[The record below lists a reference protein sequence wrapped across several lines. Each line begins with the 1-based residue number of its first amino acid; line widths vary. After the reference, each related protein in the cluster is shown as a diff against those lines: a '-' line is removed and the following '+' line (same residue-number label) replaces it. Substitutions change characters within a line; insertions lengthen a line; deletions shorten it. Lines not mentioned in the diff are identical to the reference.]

1 MAEAVAAISLTASI
15 VQLLSFG
22 TEVIARLHDYR
33 TKAKETP
40 AVFHD
45 VSVQLP
51 LLIADLRVTKER
63 EEQHGLPPDVA
74 ASALK
79 IVESCETHIRVLD
92 EVLIKTMPD
101 PTDSAWRTGK
111 KVLLSFRQEE
121 KVRNVAEKLRS
132 YVIYLTHHA
141 VTNAFRASGD
151 MRSLSVQNDEQ
162 MRMLQWLSNDD
173 PSISHNRA
181 VQKKQQGSGQCRL
194 RKDDSMALQEVLEAE
209 VSSTVAYWYFDFNS
223 SPSLSVSNM
232 LRSLIKQLCIG
243 ETILPSTVQDMCA
256 KFRASGHQPNTN
268 TLLTTLLS
276 AIDGIRKKTFLVL
289 DALDEYPESGRRDL
303 LAAVKLLR
311 ESEHDD
317 IHVLVTS
324 RSEYDIEHILTPFA
338 TQKISIHGLGVDDDI
353 RTHVRASLAED
364 VRFCRLSP
372 SVKENIET
380 RLVSGAR
387 GMFRWVDCQL
397 DTLRACNK
405 VSAIKKSLDQ
415 LPATLDETY
424 ERILRA
430 IEPADTVE
438 AYNILQWLAFAE
450 RPLTLEEVAEAAVT
464 KEDGGPIDPEDRL
477 FDPYDVV
484 RICKGLV
491 SITEDKLAICGRW
504 TAGKFVRFAHFSVKE
519 YLLSSRVLE
528 GTAKTFHMVTK
539 HSHQQIGRS
548 CLSILLQNDEIS
560 KLQHLPLVKYAA
572 QFWVK
577 HLCKYESDA
586 ENTAAFKPL
595 IEKLFGDSPKAFQN
609 WLFVYDVNIGQGHD
623 AASSQRPSSPP
634 SPLYYAAF
642 LGLEHA
648 IRMLLKSRVDINA
661 YGGRYGTALIA
672 AATQGNSAAV
682 SILLDHDANVD
693 AKGGYTFYT
702 ALQASSFFG
711 FTSVVRMLLDGGA
724 QPDRRRAKDDTALE
738 LACEAGHGSI
748 VELLIRR
755 GSDVNLHAGGYG
767 YPLSAAAERGHYD
780 VVCLL
785 LEKGARVDHEGGLYA
800 TALQAAASAGSEPIV
815 RLLLRE
821 GADVNVHGGVFGDAL
836 RASSI
841 RGHHKIVEILLDHG
855 ASIDH
860 LIELLS
866 ASSGAVSNSGSTNVR
881 LAHDLKSAF
890 ATRDSIGRLA
900 TLVKEAHF
908 FIRAQEIRSRGQQ
921 ATTTTTAHPN
931 VIRLQKLVKQAVQTN
946 FSQQHGQNPQ
956 SRFFNAALSMRN
968 K

>member
-1 MAEAVAAISLTASI
+1 ML
-15 VQLLSFG
+15 
-22 TEVIARLHDYR
+22 
-33 TKAKETP
+33 AKD
-40 AVFHD
+40 H
-45 VSVQLP
+45 
-51 LLIADLRVTKER
+51 R
-63 EEQHGLPPDVA
+63 
-74 ASALK
+74 
-79 IVESCETHIRVLD
+79 
-92 EVLIKTMPD
+92 
-101 PTDSAWRTGK
+101 
-111 KVLLSFRQEE
+111 
-121 KVRNVAEKLRS
+121 
-132 YVIYLTHHA
+132 
-141 VTNAFRASGD
+141 
-151 MRSLSVQNDEQ
+151 
-162 MRMLQWLSNDD
+162 
-173 PSISHNRA
+173 
-181 VQKKQQGSGQCRL
+181 
-194 RKDDSMALQEVLEAE
+194 
-209 VSSTVAYWYFDFNS
+209 
-223 SPSLSVSNM
+223 
-232 LRSLIKQLCIG
+232 
-243 ETILPSTVQDMCA
+243 
-256 KFRASGHQPNTN
+256 
-268 TLLTTLLS
+268 
-276 AIDGIRKKTFLVL
+276 
-289 DALDEYPESGRRDL
+289 
-303 LAAVKLLR
+303 
-311 ESEHDD
+311 
-317 IHVLVTS
+317 
-324 RSEYDIEHILTPFA
+324 
-338 TQKISIHGLGVDDDI
+338 
-353 RTHVRASLAED
+353 
-364 VRFCRLSP
+364 
-372 SVKENIET
+372 
-380 RLVSGAR
+380 
-387 GMFRWVDCQL
+387 FRWVDCQL

-405 VSAIKKSLDQ
+405 VSAIKTSLDQ

-528 GTAKTFHMVTK
+528 GTAKTFHMVTN

-586 ENTAAFKPL
+586 KNTAAFKPL
-595 IEKLFGDSPKAFQN
+595 IEKLVGDSPKAFQN

-648 IRMLLKSRVDINA
+648 IRMLLKSGVDINA

-748 VELLIRR
+748 VELLISR
-755 GSDVNLHAGGYG
+755 GSDVNLHAGGYVSETSFL
-767 YPLSAAAERGHYD
+767 PAHTILPEAAK
-780 VVCLL
+780 LIPINSQ
-785 LEKGARVDHEGGLYA
+785 KGVP
-800 TALQAAASAGSEPIV
+800 S
-815 RLLLRE
+815 
-821 GADVNVHGGVFGDAL
+821 
-836 RASSI
+836 
-841 RGHHKIVEILLDHG
+841 
-855 ASIDH
+855 
-860 LIELLS
+860 
-866 ASSGAVSNSGSTNVR
+866 
-881 LAHDLKSAF
+881 
-890 ATRDSIGRLA
+890 
-900 TLVKEAHF
+900 
-908 FIRAQEIRSRGQQ
+908 IRSRRERSLRRRLSSAGKRREGRQRGRSLRDGSASRCLGRLGTYRQ
-921 ATTTTTAHPN
+921 ASPPRRGRCQRA
-931 VIRLQKLVKQAVQTN
+931 RRSL
-946 FSQQHGQNPQ
+946 
-956 SRFFNAALSMRN
+956 R
-968 K
+968 

>member
-1 MAEAVAAISLTASI
+1 
-15 VQLLSFG
+15 
-22 TEVIARLHDYR
+22 
-33 TKAKETP
+33 
-40 AVFHD
+40 
-45 VSVQLP
+45 
-51 LLIADLRVTKER
+51 
-63 EEQHGLPPDVA
+63 
-74 ASALK
+74 
-79 IVESCETHIRVLD
+79 
-92 EVLIKTMPD
+92 
-101 PTDSAWRTGK
+101 
-111 KVLLSFRQEE
+111 EE

-162 MRMLQWLSNDD
+162 MRMLHWLSNDD

-181 VQKKQQGSGQCRL
+181 VQKKQQGSGQCL
-194 RKDDSMALQEVLEAE
+194 AWLYGIPGCGKTILCSTVIEALQEVLEAE

-243 ETILPSTVQDMCA
+243 ETILPSPVQDMCA

-289 DALDEYPESGRRDL
+289 DALDEYPESGRKDL

-405 VSAIKKSLDQ
+405 VSAIKTSLDQ

-528 GTAKTFHMVTK
+528 GTAKTFHMNTQ

-560 KLQHLPLVKYAA
+560 KSQHLPLVKYAA

-586 ENTAAFKPL
+586 KSTAAFKPL

-648 IRMLLKSRVDINA
+648 IRMLLKSGVDINA

-748 VELLIRR
+748 VELLISH

-785 LEKGARVDHEGGLYA
+785 LEKGARVDNEGGLYA

-860 LIELLS
+860 LIALLS
-866 ASSGAVSNSGSTNVR
+866 ASSGAVSNSGSTNEM
-881 LAHDLKSAF
+881 LARDLKSAF
-890 ATRDSIGRLA
+890 AIRDSIGRLA
-900 TLVKEAHF
+900 ASVKEAHF

-921 ATTTTTAHPN
+921 ATTTTTTAHPN

>member
-1 MAEAVAAISLTASI
+1 MAETVAAIGLAASI

-22 TEVIARLHDYR
+22 TEVVARLHDYR
-33 TKAKETP
+33 TKAKDTP

-51 LLIADLRVTKER
+51 LLIADLRDTKER

-74 ASALK
+74 ASVLK
-79 IVESCETHIRVLD
+79 IVESCETHIRVLN

-121 KVRNVAEKLRS
+121 KVRNVAEKLRRH
-132 YVIYLTHHA
+132 VIYLTHHA

-162 MRMLQWLSNDD
+162 MRMLQWLSNHD

-181 VQKKQQGSGQCRL
+181 VQKKQQGSGQWFL
-194 RKDDSMALQEVLEAE
+194 DSIEFAQWRSSSHSVAWLYGIPGCGKTILCSTVIEALQEVLEAE

-243 ETILPSTVQDMCA
+243 ETILPSPVQDMCA

-276 AIDGIRKKTFLVL
+276 AIDGTRKKTFLVL
-289 DALDEYPESGRRDL
+289 DALDEYPESGRKDL
-303 LAAVKLLR
+303 LATVKLLR

-353 RTHVRASLAED
+353 RAHVRASLAED

-372 SVKENIET
+372 SVKEHIET

-405 VSAIKKSLDQ
+405 VSAIKASLDQ

-430 IEPADTVE
+430 IEPADTDE
-438 AYNILQWLAFAE
+438 ACNILQWLAFAE

-464 KEDGGPIDPEDRL
+464 KEDGGPTDPEDRL

-491 SITEDKLAICGRW
+491 SITEDKQKICGRS
-504 TAGKFVRFAHFSVKE
+504 TEGKFVRFPHFSVKE

-528 GTAKTFHMVTK
+528 GTANTFHMDTQ

-572 QFWVK
+572 QFWVD

-586 ENTAAFKPL
+586 KNTAAFKPL

-609 WLFVYDVNIGQGHD
+609 WLFVYDVDIGQGYD
-623 AASSQRPSSPP
+623 AASSQRPSSPR
-634 SPLYYAAF
+634 SPLYYAA
-642 LGLEHA
+642 LVGLEHA
-648 IRMLLKSRVDINA
+648 IRMLLKSGVDINA

-672 AATQGNSAAV
+672 AATRGNSAAV
-682 SILLDHDANVD
+682 SILLDYGANVD
-693 AKGGYTFYT
+693 ATCDYFFST
-702 ALQASSFFG
+702 ALQASAFGG

-724 QPDRRRAKDDTALE
+724 QPDQRRAEGRTALE
-738 LACEAGHGSI
+738 LACEAGHVSI
-748 VELLIRR
+748 VELLISR
-755 GSDVNLHAGGYG
+755 GSDVNLLTGDYG
-767 YPLSAAAERGHYD
+767 HPLLAAAKSGRCD
-780 VVCLL
+780 VVGLL
-785 LEKGARVDHEGGLYA
+785 YDKGASL
-800 TALQAAASAGSEPIV
+800 
-815 RLLLRE
+815 
-821 GADVNVHGGVFGDAL
+821 
-836 RASSI
+836 
-841 RGHHKIVEILLDHG
+841 
-855 ASIDH
+855 DH
-860 LIELLS
+860 LIRRLFAAHNIKLDFTTRDPIS
-866 ASSGAVSNSGSTNVR
+866 R
-881 LAHDLKSAF
+881 LAA
-890 ATRDSIGRLA
+890 
-900 TLVKEAHF
+900 LVKEVNL
-908 FIRAQEIRSRGQQ
+908 FIRAQEYRSRDQQ
-921 ATTTTTAHPN
+921 ATTTTTTAPPN
-931 VIRLQKLVKQAVQTN
+931 VNSPAKTGQA
-946 FSQQHGQNPQ
+946 
-956 SRFFNAALSMRN
+956 SRTDEFQPAARSEPAKPLFIAALSMRN